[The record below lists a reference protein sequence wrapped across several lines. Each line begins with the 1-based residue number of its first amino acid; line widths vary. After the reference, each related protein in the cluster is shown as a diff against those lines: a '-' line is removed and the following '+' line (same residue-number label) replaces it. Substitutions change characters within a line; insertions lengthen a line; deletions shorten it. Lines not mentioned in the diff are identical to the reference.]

1 MALKHLTDKEIQ
13 DYLDGNLSQEK
24 NLIVKQHL
32 DFCESCQSEF
42 NEYKNLYAGLKNDAD
57 VSLSPNFSKS
67 VISKIQQEAPTTF
80 NIRFRDILLSI
91 MGLLFAVGTTLYY
104 VDFKPVM
111 KSLNKSLKQPIDNST
126 AIFSSLKQALETL
139 NVDFNLIVFAGL
151 ILLIIIAVD
160 HFLYRNKDKLF
171 SFLKTIPN
179 FCFL

>member
-1 MALKHLTDKEIQ
+1 
-13 DYLDGNLSQEK
+13 
-24 NLIVKQHL
+24 
-32 DFCESCQSEF
+32 
-42 NEYKNLYAGLKNDAD
+42 
-57 VSLSPNFSKS
+57 
-67 VISKIQQEAPTTF
+67 
-80 NIRFRDILLSI
+80 

-160 HFLYRNKDKLF
+160 HFLIVNKDKLF
-171 SFLKTIPN
+171 PF
-179 FCFL
+179 